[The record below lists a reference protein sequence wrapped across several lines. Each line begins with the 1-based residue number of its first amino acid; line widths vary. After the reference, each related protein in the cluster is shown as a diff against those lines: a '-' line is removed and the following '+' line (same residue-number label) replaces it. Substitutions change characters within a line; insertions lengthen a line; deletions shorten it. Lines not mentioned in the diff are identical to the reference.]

1 MYRFFIL
8 LPLYL
13 LIMPSSAYAYID
25 PGTGSLILQAIVAGG
40 ITALVYFRNIR
51 RKILSFFRRAKD
63 TKKND

>member
-13 LIMPSSAYAYID
+13 LIMSSPAYAYID
-25 PGTGSLILQAIVAGG
+25 PGTCSLILQAIVAGG

-51 RKILSFFRRAKD
+51 RKILSLFRRAKD

>member
-13 LIMPSSAYAYID
+13 LIMPSPAYAYID

-63 TKKND
+63 TEKND